1 MNPEYRA
8 TVEYKLYRTGD
19 VAAIS
24 GAPFSTQEAMP
35 EEAVVSQV
43 MDRIALRVFADVKKG
58 PQDVAGVG

>member
-19 VAAIS
+19 DAAIS

-35 EEAVVSQV
+35 QEAVVSQV

-58 PQDVAGVG
+58 PQTLPE